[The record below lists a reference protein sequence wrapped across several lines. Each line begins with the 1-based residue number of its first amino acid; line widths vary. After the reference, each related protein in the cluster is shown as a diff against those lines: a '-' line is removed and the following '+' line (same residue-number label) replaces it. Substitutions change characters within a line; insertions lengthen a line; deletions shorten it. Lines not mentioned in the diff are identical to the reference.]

1 MLDASRTNE
10 TAAAEKISKLQEEKK
25 VLQVRHRFLAERI
38 SYYMAHIIWVIQ
50 YGAFKCIAS
59 LTHILRNE

>member
-25 VLQVRHRFLAERI
+25 VLQVIFFFRPNKGLI
-38 SYYMAHIIWVIQ
+38 IYMM
-50 YGAFKCIAS
+50 IATTIATS
-59 LTHILRNE
+59 QR

>member
-38 SYYMAHIIWVIQ
+38 SYYMVHIIWVVL
-50 YGAFKCIAS
+50 YDSYYMGHLS
-59 LTHILRNE
+59 V

>member
-25 VLQVRHRFLAERI
+25 VLQVRHRFLAKRI
-38 SYYMAHIIWVIQ
+38 SYSMGHTIWAI
-50 YGAFKCIAS
+50 
-59 LTHILRNE
+59 

>member
-38 SYYMAHIIWVIQ
+38 PYYMAHIILN
-50 YGAFKCIAS
+50 CIS
-59 LTHILRNE
+59 YTV

>member
-38 SYYMAHIIWVIQ
+38 PYYMAHIIL
-50 YGAFKCIAS
+50 KCIAS